1 MEFSSKV
8 FSYDHL
14 LSDKKILLPAGELIQ
29 VSELSLIRNGE
40 IAEHVQLCDEI
51 TYVISGNATF
61 YSDDS
66 AEEISGG
73 QIHYIKKGL
82 THKIIAGSDSN
93 FRYTCIG
100 FNPDLSNEIIRA
112 FLEIRPE
119 TDRFIKN
126 DDGSIRHLTELL
138 LNEFYSE
145 DENRNIMINLYL
157 SQILISVSRI
167 YKGNLSYI
175 DKKSTSTSGYAVYN
189 ALRYID
195 REYMYI
201 TSVKNV
207 AKELSYS
214 EYYLSHI
221 FSQKVGMSMK
231 EYLLKKKLQSAA
243 QMLKTTNL
251 SIGEISDY
259 LNFSTHHTFRQA
271 FKKVYLMSPNEYR
284 TIEK

>member
-1 MEFSSKV
+1 MNFSSRV

-29 VSELSLIRNGE
+29 VSELSVIRNGE
-40 IAEHVQLCDEI
+40 IADHAQFCDEI
-51 TYVISGNATF
+51 TYAVSGSATF
-61 YSDDS
+61 YSNNK
-66 AEEISGG
+66 AETISGG

-82 THKIIAGSDSN
+82 QHKILAGADSN
-93 FRYTCIG
+93 FRYICIG
-100 FNPDLSNEIIRA
+100 FNPNLSSETIKA
-112 FLEIRPE
+112 FTEIRKE
-119 TDRFIKN
+119 TDTFIKN

-145 DENRNIMINLYL
+145 DEHRNTMINLYL

-195 REYMYI
+195 REYIYI

-231 EYLLKKKLQSAA
+231 EYLLKKKLQAAA

-271 FKKVYLMSPNEYR
+271 FKKVYSISPNEYR
-284 TIEK
+284 KF